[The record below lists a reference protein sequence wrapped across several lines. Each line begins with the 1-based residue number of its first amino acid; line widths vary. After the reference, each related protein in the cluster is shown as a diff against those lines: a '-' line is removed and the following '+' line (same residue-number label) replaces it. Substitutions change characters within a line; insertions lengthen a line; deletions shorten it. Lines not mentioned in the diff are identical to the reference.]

1 MIPFFSHFKRP
12 VDTLPVS
19 TGLLKSERG
28 FLIKLVKA
36 LLPFLLENSGFQR
49 LAQDPFRQDLGK
61 GKI

>member
-1 MIPFFSHFKRP
+1 M
-12 VDTLPVS
+12 S
-19 TGLLKSERG
+19 TGRLKCEKG